1 MVNIDTVYQRVLALA
16 NKEQRGY
23 ITPQEFNL
31 FANQAQ
37 MDIFE
42 QYFYDRGQFGR
53 IPGNKTMYADPVD
66 ILEEK
71 IEIFHRGQTLG
82 DGTSNVFN
90 INDLNFEL
98 YRLKQVRYNRTDG
111 VGVKVEKT
119 IHDKFT
125 LSINSPLTSPT
136 LMRPIYYLRN
146 TSIIVNPSE
155 ITEIDVN
162 YIKKPTTVQWNGYDT
177 PSGQLYNE
185 NESTNFELHPSEEP
199 NLVLNILKLAGIAMK
214 DPSLYQLGAAEE
226 AKDIQQEKQ

>member
-1 MVNIDTVYQRVLALA
+1 MVRIDTVYQRVLALA

-42 QYFYDRGQFGR
+42 QYFYDRTQFGR
-53 IPGNKTMYADPVD
+53 IPGNNTMYADPID

-82 DGTSNVFN
+82 DGTSNIFN
-90 INDLNFEL
+90 TNDLNDEL

-119 IHDKFT
+119 IHDKFQ
-125 LSINSPLTSPT
+125 LSRNSPLTSPT

-146 TSIIVNPSE
+146 TSIIVNPND
-155 ITEIDVN
+155 IKYIDVN
-162 YIKKPTTVQWNGYDT
+162 YITKPDKVNWSSYDL
-177 PSGQLYNE
+177 SGNPLYDSFN
-185 NESTNFELHPSEEP
+185 SVDFELHPSEETK
-199 NLVLNILKLAGIAMK
+199 LVIKILGLAGITLK
-214 DPSLYQLGAAEE
+214 DPALYQIAGAEDN
-226 AKDIQQEKQ
+226 KNIQQEKQ

>member
-23 ITPQEFNL
+23 ITPIQFNL

-42 QYFYDRGQFGR
+42 QYFYDIAQFGR
-53 IPGNKTMYADPVD
+53 ISGNKTMYADPID

-90 INDLNFEL
+90 TNDLNFEL
-98 YRLKQVRYNRTDG
+98 YRLKQVRYNRADG

-119 IHDKFT
+119 IHDKFM
-125 LSINSPLTSPT
+125 LSRNSPLTSPT

-155 ITEIDVN
+155 IKKIDVN
-162 YIKKPTTVQWNGYDT
+162 YIAKPATVQW
-177 PSGQLYNE
+177 SGFNVDGTFLYN
-185 NESTNFELHPSEEP
+185 STDSLNFELHASEEP
-199 NLVLNILKLAGIAMK
+199 NLVLNILKLAAISMK
-214 DPSLYQLGAAEE
+214 DTNLYQMAVAEE
-226 AKDIQQEKQ
+226 TKDIQQEKQ

>member
-42 QYFYDRGQFGR
+42 QYFYDRAQFGR
-53 IPGNKTMYADPVD
+53 LPGNKTMYADPID

-71 IEIFHRGQTLG
+71 IEIFHNSTSL
-82 DGTSNVFN
+82 TSNSN
-90 INDLNFEL
+90 IFTLPSDL
-98 YRLKQVRYNRTDG
+98 YRLARVNNPENSATI
-111 VGVKVEKT
+111 EKLT
-119 IHDKFT
+119 HQKFT
-125 LSINSPLTSPT
+125 TARNSPLTAPT
-136 LMRPIYYLRN
+136 ISRPIYYVKGN
-146 TSIIVNPSE
+146 QVIVNPNTIE
-155 ITEIDVN
+155 NINID
-162 YIKKPTTVQWNGYDT
+162 YIKIPTKVEWNGFDA
-177 PSGQLYNE
+177 GANQLYNE
-185 NESTNFELHPSEEP
+185 TNSVNFELHTSEEP

>member
-23 ITPQEFNL
+23 ITPIQFNL

-42 QYFYDRGQFGR
+42 QYFYDRAQFGR
-53 IPGNKTMYADPVD
+53 IPGNKTMYADPID

-82 DGTSNVFN
+82 NGTSNVFN
-90 INDLNFEL
+90 TNDLNFEL
-98 YRLKQVRYNRTDG
+98 YRLKQVRYNRADG

-119 IHDKFT
+119 IHDKFM
-125 LSINSPLTSPT
+125 LSRNSPLISPN

-155 ITEIDVN
+155 ITKIDVN
-162 YIKKPTTVQWNGYDT
+162 YIKKPTTVQWNGYNT

-185 NESTNFELHPSEEP
+185 TESTNFELHPSEEP